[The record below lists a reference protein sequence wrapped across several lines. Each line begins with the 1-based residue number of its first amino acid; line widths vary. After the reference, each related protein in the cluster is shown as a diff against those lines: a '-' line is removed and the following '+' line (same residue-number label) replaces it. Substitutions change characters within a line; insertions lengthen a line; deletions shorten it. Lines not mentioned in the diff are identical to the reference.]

1 MEDNEFEALKNND
14 KYLVE
19 RQRPSVADE
28 QLYLKEV
35 DFTCPLCGA
44 DLRNHKQT
52 KQNKL
57 YEIAHIYPNSPT
69 KEQYENLIDIERL
82 GNNSESF
89 ENKIALCKNCHDNQ
103 DYHTNK
109 NDYKKLLNI
118 KKDCLIKTRLL
129 ESTFSIGLEKEI
141 AYVVEKIVDIDE
153 EIISELNDFP
163 VKVKN
168 KFYPS
173 ERILKDKVSILIT
186 QNYPYV
192 LELFKNLDGFND
204 FSFTS
209 LCLRIKSCYEKMK
222 VITNDKEYIFNEIV
236 DWIMKHTESKSQ
248 VACEVVV
255 SFFIQNCEVFDE
267 ITE

>member
-1 MEDNEFEALKNND
+1 MEDNEFEELKRKD
-14 KYLVE
+14 KYHVE
-19 RQRPSVADE
+19 RQRPTPAEE

-35 DFTCPLCGA
+35 DFTCPLCGM
-44 DLRNHKQT
+44 DLRNHKQA

-69 KEQYENLIDIERL
+69 KEQYENLIGVERL

-89 ENKIALCKNCHDNQ
+89 ENKIALCKNCHDSQ

-109 NDYKKLLNI
+109 NDYEKLLNI
-118 KKDCLIKTRLL
+118 KKDCLIRTRLL

-153 EIISELNDFP
+153 KITSELNDLP
-163 VKVKN
+163 VNVKN

-192 LELFKNLDGFND
+192 LELFKSLDGIND
-204 FSFTS
+204 FSFSS
-209 LCLRIKSCYEKMK
+209 LCLIIKSCYEKMK
-222 VITNDKEYIFNEIV
+222 AITNDKEYIFNEIV
-236 DWIMKHTESKSQ
+236 NWIMKHTGSRSQ
-248 VACEVVV
+248 VACEIVV

>member
-1 MEDNEFEALKNND
+1 MEEEEFKKLKNKD
-14 KYLVE
+14 KYLVKR
-19 RQRPSVADE
+19 RQSTVAEE

-35 DFTCPLCGA
+35 GFTCPLCGK
-44 DLRNHKQT
+44 DLRNRKQL

-69 KEQYENLIDIERL
+69 KEQYENLNNVERL

-109 NDYKKLLNI
+109 NDYEKLLNI

-129 ESTFSIGLEKEI
+129 ESTFSIGLENEI
-141 AYVVEKIVDIDE
+141 AFVVERIVDVDE
-153 EIISELNDFP
+153 KITSELNDLP
-163 VKVKN
+163 VNVKN
-168 KFYPS
+168 KFNS
-173 ERILKDKVSILIT
+173 RERILKDKVSILIT

-192 LELFKNLDGFND
+192 LELFKNLDGIND
-204 FSFTS
+204 FSFSS

-222 VITNDKEYIFNEIV
+222 TITNDKEYIFNEIAK
-236 DWIMKHTESKSQ
+236 WIMKHTGSKSQ
-248 VACEVVV
+248 IACEIVV